1 MEPEIMKGL
10 AKLGSLTK
18 EHKIE
23 WRRIGTN
30 SFEWID
36 IIKEDNSKVKF
47 NMQQM
52 NVFTQGLDKNGKPGI
67 INKMNYSFT
76 MTMIT
81 TVGTVSNSQLFSTI
95 SANENEEEY
104 IKLKELYDI
113 INKSIIET
121 SIKIMDK
128 ILSQFH

>member
-1 MEPEIMKGL
+1 
-10 AKLGSLTK
+10 
-18 EHKIE
+18 
-23 WRRIGTN
+23 
-30 SFEWID
+30 
-36 IIKEDNSKVKF
+36 
-47 NMQQM
+47 
-52 NVFTQGLDKNGKPGI
+52 
-67 INKMNYSFT
+67 MNYSFT